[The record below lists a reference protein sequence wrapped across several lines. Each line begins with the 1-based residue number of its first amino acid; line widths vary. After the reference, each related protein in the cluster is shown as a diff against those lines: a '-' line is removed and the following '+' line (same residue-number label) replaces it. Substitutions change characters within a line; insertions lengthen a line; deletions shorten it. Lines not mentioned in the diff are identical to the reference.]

1 MSNTIS
7 FQEIIG
13 YVEALSQEDQDLLLE
28 LIQKRRVEKRRAE
41 IANHAAQTLAAID
54 AGTAKKGTVGD
65 LWADLTG
72 DE

>member
-1 MSNTIS
+1 MN
-7 FQEIIG
+7 E
-13 YVEALSQEDQDLLLE
+13 YPL
-28 LIQKRRVEKRRAE
+28 QKRSVEKRRSE
-41 IANHAAQTLAAID
+41 IANHAVQTLAAVD